1 MKTVKNKIIL
11 ACVLALILIAGT
23 IVATGIIRNNN
34 SNNGKLYSLEQSMQH
49 DLLRM
54 LDAMNEMP
62 EKYSALSYFTETE
75 CKDDYCKFEK
85 YIRTSDYYGL
95 LTVIVYRHSQRDE
108 SAYNLNRNFKYLN
121 YKTTD
126 ETNPNA
132 WSFQY
137 YDGQSYVNIDLWSKN
152 EEINAAQGVLEEL
165 IAVMT
170 AV

>member
-1 MKTVKNKIIL
+1 MKTAKNRMIF
-11 ACVLALILIAGT
+11 ACVLVLLLIAGAIVT
-23 IVATGIIRNNN
+23 IGIIHNN
-34 SNNGKLYSLEQSMQH
+34 SDTAKLYPLEQAAKN
-49 DLLRM
+49 DLRRM
-54 LDAMNEMP
+54 LDAMHETP
-62 EKYSALSYFTETE
+62 EKYSTLGYFTETE

-108 SAYNLNRNFKYLN
+108 SAYDLDRNCKYLY

-137 YDGQSYVNIDLWSKN
+137 YNGQSYVNIDLWSKSD
-152 EEINAAQGVLEEL
+152 ETNAAREVLEEL
-165 IAVMT
+165 IAVVT
-170 AV
+170 AA